1 MNFSENISNKLTEVI
16 TSELNYSEDKKGI
29 IAYAVETALLF
40 VLGSFLIMLLG
51 YALNALLPA
60 LVAAIFGGLLRKVS
74 GGAHFNTPLKCLTI
88 SSITYALIG
97 VLTKKLVNYDLT
109 NKYILIFSLL
119 VSFLLVAFLAPV
131 DSEAKPIYSRNLK
144 FKLKISSMVFV
155 IVSFL
160 IISFSDNKLV
170 SVSAV
175 LGVFYQSITLLPIF
189 NRKEVS
195 IDYEKVL
202 F

>member
-16 TSELNYSEDKKGI
+16 TNELNYSEDKKEI
-29 IAYAVETALLF
+29 IVYAIETVLLF
-40 VLGSFLIMLLG
+40 VLGLLSIFLLG
-51 YALNALLPA
+51 FTLNALLPA
-60 LVAAIFGGLLRKVS
+60 FVAAIFGGLLRRVS

-97 VLTKKLVNYDLT
+97 VLTKKIVNYGLS
-109 NKYILIFSLL
+109 NHFILIIFLL
-119 VSFLLVAFLAPV
+119 ISFLLVAFFAPV
-131 DSEAKPIYSRNLK
+131 DSESKPIRSSSLK
-144 FKLKISSMVFV
+144 VKLKISSMVFV

-160 IISFSDNKLV
+160 LVSFINNKLV

-189 NRKEVS
+189 NRRGGE
-195 IDYEKVL
+195 
-202 F
+202 